1 MLKKCFGILIDIS
14 GFSGEFFQH
23 KPATKLHQ
31 MKICRIPDRDIT
43 FQVYTD
49 PESIK
54 VEWDGI
60 LPDGHYLKTNRLSVM
75 QKSGLP
81 DVSFLYFVV
90 SRNNTCIGLIYA
102 QLFRFHSEHYS
113 PELLDQTCIQIVRNF
128 ILRQETGLLICGN
141 LFHLNEPG
149 YYFRDCNDENLV
161 FQILE
166 QFQKKCSVKISGI
179 LLKDASIGM
188 DAQMASSCRFQRFDN
203 DTVMSVHLDPEWTDF
218 DSYLSA
224 FSKKYRQRAN
234 KILQGRQA
242 LETRFLTLDEIQIHR
257 NDINRLYQDVRHK
270 QMLRLGSLTPDYFYW
285 MKKELNDDFQVL
297 GWFLDGKM
305 VAFSSHLAHPENAV
319 EVHYIGFEY
328 EANEKHSIYFNLLF
342 EGVRQ
347 AIDQKKSKLLF
358 GRTGY
363 DAKASAGALPE
374 TGCHYYRIKRGIPSL
389 AFRYFTSSYRSKEN
403 EDWRKRNPFTV
414 AKQNPEAVGA

>member
-1 MLKKCFGILIDIS
+1 
-14 GFSGEFFQH
+14 
-23 KPATKLHQ
+23 
-31 MKICRIPDRDIT
+31 MKICRIPEREIT
-43 FQVYTD
+43 FQVYTN
-49 PESIK
+49 PESI
-54 VEWDGI
+54 EIDWDGM
-60 LPDGHYLKTNRLSVM
+60 LPEGHFLRKERLLVM
-75 QKSGLP
+75 QKCGMP
-81 DVSFLYFVV
+81 DVSFLYIVV
-90 SRNNTCIGLIYA
+90 FRKNNCIGLIYG

-149 YYFRDCNDENLV
+149 YFFKDKKDEGLV

-166 QFQKKCSVKISGI
+166 QFQKKSSVKISGI
-179 LLKDASIGM
+179 LLKDAGSDM
-188 DAQMASSCRFQRFDN
+188 DDQLASSSRFQRFDN
-203 DTVMSVHLDPEWTDF
+203 DTVMSVNVDPDWVDF

-234 KILQGRQA
+234 KILQARQS
-242 LETRFLTLDEIQIHR
+242 LETRFLSLDEIQAHR
-257 NDINRLYQDVRHK
+257 SDINCLYQNVRHK
-270 QMLRLGSLTPDYFYW
+270 QMLRLGSLTPEYFYCL
-285 MKKELNDDFQVL
+285 KKELKEDFQVL

-305 VAFSSHLAHPENAV
+305 VAFSSHLAHPGNSL

-328 EANEKHSIYFNLLF
+328 EANEKHSIYFNILF

-347 AIDQKKSKLLF
+347 AIEQKKSKLLF

-363 DAKASAGALPE
+363 DAKASAGAVPE
-374 TGCHYYRIKRGIPSL
+374 TGCHFYRIKRGIPSL

-403 EDWRKRNPFTV
+403 EDWRKRNPFSTT
-414 AKQNPEAVGA
+414 KTNPEAVGA

>member
-1 MLKKCFGILIDIS
+1 
-14 GFSGEFFQH
+14 
-23 KPATKLHQ
+23 
-31 MKICRIPDRDIT
+31 MKICRIPDREIT

-49 PESIK
+49 PESIEA
-54 VEWDGI
+54 EWDGM
-60 LPDGHYLKTNRLSVM
+60 LPGGHSLKTSQLSVM
-75 QKSGLP
+75 QKSGMP

-90 SRNNTCIGLIYA
+90 SRNNSCIGLMYA

-113 PELLDQTCIQIVRNF
+113 QELLDQTCIQIVRNF

-149 YYFRDCNDENLV
+149 YFFKDRKDEGLV

-179 LLKDASIGM
+179 LLKDAGLDM
-188 DAQMASSCRFQRFDN
+188 DDQLASSSRFQRFDN
-203 DTVMSVHLDPEWTDF
+203 DTVMSVNVDPDWVDF

-234 KILQGRQA
+234 KILQARQS
-242 LETRFLTLDEIQIHR
+242 LETRFLSLDEIHAHR
-257 NDINRLYQDVRHK
+257 SYINILYQNVRHK
-270 QMLRLGSLTPDYFYW
+270 QMLRLGSLTPDYFYG
-285 MKKELNDDFQVL
+285 MKKELKDDFQVL

-305 VAFSSHLAHPENAV
+305 VAFSSHLAHPGNV
-319 EVHYIGFEY
+319 LEVHYIGFEY
-328 EANEKHSIYFNLLF
+328 EANEKHSIYFNILF

-347 AIDQKKSKLLF
+347 AVEQKKSKLLF

-363 DAKASAGALPE
+363 DAKASAGAVPE

-403 EDWRKRNPFTV
+403 EDWRKRNPFSV
-414 AKQNPEAVGA
+414 AKTNPETVGA

>member
-1 MLKKCFGILIDIS
+1 
-14 GFSGEFFQH
+14 
-23 KPATKLHQ
+23 
-31 MKICRIPDRDIT
+31 MKICRIPDRAIT

-49 PESIK
+49 PESIEL
-54 VEWDGI
+54 EWDGM
-60 LPDGHYLKTNRLSVM
+60 LPEGHFLKTSRLSVM
-75 QKSGLP
+75 QNSGMP
-81 DVSFLYFVV
+81 DVSFLYFMV
-90 SRNNTCIGLIYA
+90 SRNNECIGLMYS

-113 PELLDQTCIQIVRNF
+113 AELLDQTCIQLVRNF

-149 YYFRDCNDENLV
+149 YFFKDRNDEGLV

-166 QFQKKCSVKISGI
+166 QFQKKSSVKISGI
-179 LLKDASIGM
+179 LLKDADLDM
-188 DAQMASSCRFQRFDN
+188 NELLASSSRFQRFDN
-203 DTVMSVHLDPEWTDF
+203 DTVMSVHIDPDWLNF
-218 DSYLSA
+218 DGYLAA

-234 KILQGRQA
+234 KILQARQS
-242 LETRFLTLDEIQIHR
+242 LETRFLSLDEINTHR
-257 NDINRLYQDVRHK
+257 SEINRLYQDVRHK
-270 QMLRLGSLTPDYFYW
+270 QMLRLGSLTADYFYG
-285 MKKELNDDFQVL
+285 MKKELKDNFQVL

-305 VAFSSHLAHPENAV
+305 VAFSSHLAQPGNAL

-328 EANEKHSIYFNLLF
+328 EANEKYSIYFNILF

-347 AIDQKKSKLLF
+347 AIDQKKLKLLV

-374 TGCHYYRIKRGIPSL
+374 TGCHYYRIKRGIASM

-403 EDWRKRNPFTV
+403 EDWRKRNPFIS
-414 AKQNPEAVGA
+414 AKTNPEAVDV